1 VDEQIA
7 FISKHKNNQSSKHI
21 NFQIGGR
28 IMKKILLSVFIV
40 VIGLC
45 VLPVKSEL
53 LINPGLEL
61 GAPDTG
67 QWQEGW
73 MPSNWFKGGSGGWAS
88 WKSASRQ
95 SIPYSPHSGD
105 KFYAVGAWT
114 SGDYQKI
121 GQIVQV
127 NPDEVFV
134 FSTWAMTENW
144 GSPTGYFLVQWFD
157 SLGLQVG
164 SDEFGTLISGVPVST
179 WTQYTYTTTAAPAG
193 AVWGSF
199 QIEGD
204 AQGTILVDDASVKLR
219 YAANDPVP
227 AINASVPPATTTQL
241 QWARPAPRSSG
252 TVTVDVWFGTS
263 VETMTKVV
271 SNQAV
276 DAWTISPALSS
287 LSASTFYWRVDC
299 IDSGITTTGR
309 QWQFFTNTAPVVD
322 AGAKQ
327 NIWLESGSATASM
340 SATATDDGLPNP
352 PAQLTYLWTLESG
365 PGTVAFTP
373 NATTLNPTATFT
385 TAGDYVLKLTASD
398 SVVSSEDTVTIRVF
412 AAGQTGLIAHYML
425 NETSGSTATDSI
437 GGNNGTL
444 VNSPAWLPTGGKVDG
459 ALQLISSSSQY
470 INCGGGFVGD
480 HNVSPTW
487 ADLRDE
493 ITVSAWIKLPT
504 AGWPGGNNPWTAIV
518 TKGDSSWRLTRNA
531 NSNTVYFYC
540 NGLQDY
546 GREVI
551 GVTDVA
557 DNQWHFIAGT
567 YDGARIALYVDG
579 ILQHSYVSSGKIAFN
594 DYDVYIGNND
604 EATDNRLFSGVID
617 QVRIHNVGLP
627 QDKIIAQYVADG
639 GTTVCAEYLTGD
651 LNSDCYIDFKD
662 FAMVAEN
669 WLKCTDITNGR
680 CE

>member
-1 VDEQIA
+1 
-7 FISKHKNNQSSKHI
+7 
-21 NFQIGGR
+21 
-28 IMKKILLSVFIV
+28 MKKILLSVFIA

-45 VLPVKSEL
+45 ALPAKSEL
-53 LINPGLEL
+53 LVNPGFEL
-61 GAPDTG
+61 GAPETG
-67 QWQEGW
+67 AWQEGW
-73 MPSNWFKGGSGGWAS
+73 MPSNWFKWGVGGWAS
-88 WKSASRQ
+88 WKSASRE
-95 SIPYSPHSGD
+95 SIAYTPHTGD

-114 SGDYQKI
+114 SGEYQNV
-121 GQIVQV
+121 GQIVRV

-144 GSPTGYFLVQWFD
+144 GTPTGYFLIKWFD
-157 SLGLQVG
+157 SADDQVG
-164 SDEFGTLISGVPVST
+164 SDEFGTLISGSQVAT

-193 AVWGSF
+193 AMWGTF

-204 AQGTILVDDASVKLR
+204 AQGTILADDVSVKLR

-227 AINASVPPATTTQL
+227 DINASVPPATAQL
-241 QWARPAPRSSG
+241 QWTRPAPRSSG

-263 VETMTKVV
+263 IAAMTKVV

-276 DAWTISPALSS
+276 NSWTISPALST

-299 IDSGITTTGR
+299 IDESITTTGR

-322 AGAKQ
+322 AGTKQ

-340 SATATDDGLPNP
+340 AAVVTDDGLPNP
-352 PAQLTYLWTLESG
+352 PATVTYLWTVNSG
-365 PGTVAFTP
+365 PASVTFTP

-398 SVVSSEDTVTIRVF
+398 SVVSNEDTVKVRVF

-437 GGNNGTL
+437 GGHNGTL
-444 VNSPAWLPTGGKVDG
+444 VNSPTWLPTGGKVGG
-459 ALQLISSSSQY
+459 ALQLTSSLAQDV
-470 INCGGGFVGD
+470 NCGGAVED
-480 HNVSPTW
+480 HNSPSW

-504 AGWPGGNNPWTAIV
+504 AGWPGGNTPWTAIV
-518 TKGDSSWRLTRNA
+518 TKGDSSWRLTRND

-579 ILQHSYVSSGKIAFN
+579 LLQNSYASSGQIAFN
-594 DYDVYIGNND
+594 NADVYIGNNA
-604 EATDNRLFSGVID
+604 EGTDNRFFSGVID
-617 QVRIHNVGLP
+617 QVRIHNIGLP
-627 QDKIIAQYVADG
+627 QDKIIEQYVADG
-639 GTTVCAEYLTGD
+639 GTTICAEYLTGD
-651 LNSDCYIDFKD
+651 LNNDCYIDFED
-662 FAMVAEN
+662 FAMIAEN